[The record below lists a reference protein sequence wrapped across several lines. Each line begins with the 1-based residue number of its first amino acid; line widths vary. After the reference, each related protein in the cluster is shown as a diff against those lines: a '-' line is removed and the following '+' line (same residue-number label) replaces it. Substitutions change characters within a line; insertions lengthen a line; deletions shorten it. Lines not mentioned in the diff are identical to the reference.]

1 MKGLILKLLGQM
13 YKMKNSY
20 IKITENYLNIPCYL
34 LPGFEMMIKEE
45 GEDGKQSRQ
54 DTTLKGL

>member
-1 MKGLILKLLGQM
+1 
-13 YKMKNSY
+13 MKNSY
-20 IKITENYLNIPCYL
+20 IKITENYLNIPC
-34 LPGFEMMIKEE
+34 GFEMMIKEE

>member
-1 MKGLILKLLGQM
+1 
-13 YKMKNSY
+13 MKNSY